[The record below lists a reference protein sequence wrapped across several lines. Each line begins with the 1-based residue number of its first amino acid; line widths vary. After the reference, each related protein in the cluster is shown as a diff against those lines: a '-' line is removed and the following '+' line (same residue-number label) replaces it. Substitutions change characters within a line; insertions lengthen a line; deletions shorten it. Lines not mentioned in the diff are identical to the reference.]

1 LTQVSGTKD
10 PNRKHFMSSV
20 QPILDTL
27 VVERLDTLL
36 FRGDPNEWPNKHVFG
51 GHVIAQAMEAA
62 SLTVDDSFRL
72 HSLHSYFLRPGI
84 AGQPIIYDVDPIRD
98 GRSFATRRVVA
109 IQNGEAIFTL
119 AASFHVGEKG
129 VYHQIDMPD
138 VPRYDELDDDEEYY
152 ARILRAFGKQP
163 KHKPYMPFEMR
174 SIDRMDLENP
184 QPKSPITGYW
194 FKLKEKIGDDQQ
206 LHGRLLAYISDFA
219 FLSSNLRPHAMIPR
233 DPRLKTVASLDHAM
247 WFHRDTFR
255 VDEWVFY
262 KTEGYWSG
270 KGRGLA
276 RGALYCADGRL
287 IASTSQESLLRLTA
301 EEKEKL
307 KD

>member
-1 LTQVSGTKD
+1 
-10 PNRKHFMSSV
+10 MSSV

-27 VVERLDTLL
+27 KIERLETLL
-36 FRGDPNEWPNKHVFG
+36 FRGAPNDWPNKHVFG

-62 SLTVDDSFRL
+62 SMTVDASFRL

-119 AASFHVGEKG
+119 AASFHVGEEG
-129 VYHQIDMPD
+129 VAHQIDMPD
-138 VPRYDELDDDEEYY
+138 VTRPEDLDDDEEYY

-163 KHKPYMPFEMR
+163 KNKLYMPFEMR

-219 FLSSNLRPHAMIPR
+219 FLSANLRPHAMIPR
-233 DPRLKTVASLDHAM
+233 DPKLKTVASLDHAV
-247 WFHRDTFR
+247 WFHRDNFR

-276 RGALYCADGRL
+276 RGALYCTDGRL
-287 IASTSQESLLRLTA
+287 IASTAQESLLRLTA
-301 EEKEKL
+301 EEKDKL
-307 KD
+307 KQG

>member
-1 LTQVSGTKD
+1 
-10 PNRKHFMSSV
+10 MSFI
-20 QPILDTL
+20 QPILDEL
-27 VVERLDTLL
+27 AVERLDTLL
-36 FRGDPNEWPNKHVFG
+36 FRGSPNDWPNKHVFG
-51 GHVIAQAMEAA
+51 GHVVAQAMEAA
-62 SLTVDDSFRL
+62 TLTVDASYRL

-109 IQNGEAIFTL
+109 IQNGEAIFTI
-119 AASFHVGEKG
+119 AVSFHVGEEG
-129 VYHQIDMPD
+129 VSHQIDMPD
-138 VPRYDELDDDEEYY
+138 VPRPEDLEDDEEYY

-163 KHKPYMPFEMR
+163 KERPYMPFEMR

-184 QPKSPITGYW
+184 KPKDPVTGYW
-194 FKLKEKIGDDQQ
+194 FKLKSEINDDQA

-233 DPRLKTVASLDHAM
+233 DPRLKTVASLDHSM
-247 WFHRDTFR
+247 WLHQDDFR
-255 VDEWVFY
+255 VDDWVYY

-276 RGALYCADGRL
+276 RGALYANDGRL
-287 IASTSQESLLRLTA
+287 IASTAQESLLRLQA
-301 EEKEKL
+301 DEKAKMKKE
-307 KD
+307 